1 MHTYAAP
8 LRDIHFVMSEL
19 AGFDQIRELPGFEDI
34 SLELA
39 HAVLDEAGKFASG
52 VLAPLNRSADH
63 QGARFRDGTVTTPEG
78 TRDAYRQYCDAGW
91 NGISA
96 KPDYGGQGLPQCVAV
111 GVREIMKSAN
121 HALMG
126 GSTLTGAA
134 AEALLH
140 AGSDELKQRFVPKLV
155 SGAWAGTMNLTEP
168 QAGSDL
174 SAIRTRAEPHADGNY
189 RLFGQKIF
197 ITYGEHDLT
206 ENIVHLVLARLTTEP
221 PGSKGGTLFLVPK
234 FLVEAD
240 GSLGARNDVKC
251 VSIEHKLGIR
261 ASPTCVMAYGDAGGA
276 VGYLV
281 GEPGRGLEHMF
292 VMMNEARLGVGGEGI
307 ALAEAAFQLAREH
320 ALTRVQGREA
330 TTGERVAIIQH
341 PDVRRMLL
349 VMRSRIEAARAL
361 AFVVAAAIDRSNAHP
376 DASERARCNS
386 RVELLTPVMKG
397 WSTEMGVEV
406 ASLGIQVHGGMG
418 YIEETGAAQYLR
430 DARITTIYEG
440 TTGIQAIDLV
450 SRKILRDGG
459 AAIGSLV
466 DDMRQTIVELAA
478 SAPGALPPALGSG
491 LAQGVASLERATRW
505 LLDNGRANPSAV
517 LAVAVPYLH
526 LVGTV
531 CGGWMMARAALA
543 AVRLRA
549 SGSSDIEFL
558 EAKVATARFYVEHVL
573 PHAAALAHTVA
584 QGSSAVLSF
593 RADRL

>member
-1 MHTYAAP
+1 M
-8 LRDIHFVMSEL
+8 HFVMREL
-19 AGFDQIRELPGFEDI
+19 AGLDQVRELPGFEDI
-34 SLELA
+34 SDELA

-52 VLAPLNRSADH
+52 VFAPLNRSADH
-63 QGARFRDGTVTTPEG
+63 QGARFRDGVVITPDG
-78 TRDAYRQYCDAGW
+78 TRDVYRQYCEAGW

-96 KPDYGGQGLPQCVAV
+96 PAAYGGQALPQCLAV

-121 HALMG
+121 HALAG

-140 AGSDELKQRFVPKLV
+140 AGSEELKQRYVPKLI
-155 SGAWAGTMNLTEP
+155 SGEWAGTMNLTEP

-174 SAIRTRAEPHADGNY
+174 SAIRTRAEPHVDGSY
-189 RLFGQKIF
+189 RIFGQKIF

-234 FLVEAD
+234 FLLKPD
-240 GSLGARNDVKC
+240 GSLGERNDVQC

-261 ASPTCVMAYGDAGGA
+261 ASPTCVMSYGDTDGA

-307 ALAEAAFQLAREH
+307 ALAEAAYQLSRDY
-320 ALTRVQGREA
+320 ALTRVQGRDA
-330 TTGERVAIIQH
+330 TTGERVAIAQH

-349 VMRSRIEAARAL
+349 VMKSRVEAARAL
-361 AFVVAAAIDRSNAHP
+361 AFVVAAEIDRSNAHP
-376 DASERARCNS
+376 DAPERARGRA
-386 RVELLTPVMKG
+386 RVELLTPVVKA

-406 ASLGIQVHGGMG
+406 TSLGIQVHGGMG

-430 DARITTIYEG
+430 DVRITTIYEG
-440 TTGIQAIDLV
+440 TTGIQAMDLV

-459 AAIGSLV
+459 AAVGALI
-466 DDMRQTIVELAA
+466 DEMRQTVAGVA
-478 SAPGALPPALGSG
+478 TATPGALPTALGG
-491 LAQGVASLERATRW
+491 LAEAVVGLERATRW

-543 AVRLRA
+543 AARLLA
-549 SGSSDIEFL
+549 SGSPDVGFL
-558 EAKVATARFYVEHVL
+558 EAKVGTARFYCEHVL
-573 PHAAALAHTVA
+573 PQAAALSLTVT
-584 QGSSAVLSF
+584 QGSSAVLGF
-593 RADRL
+593 GTDGL